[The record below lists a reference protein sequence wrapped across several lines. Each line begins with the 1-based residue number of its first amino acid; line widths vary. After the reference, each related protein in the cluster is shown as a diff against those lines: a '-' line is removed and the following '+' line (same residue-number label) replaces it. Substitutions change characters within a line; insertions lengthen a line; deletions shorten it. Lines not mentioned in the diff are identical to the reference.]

1 MNTELKIQS
10 ITYDLQYFFTE
21 KGIVKISLDES
32 ENILEY
38 NSENLKIGLNILKE
52 NLQVKFDMGLIT
64 ENDYIYSA
72 RKFLYESMNVGNIKN
87 QISVINEWENKY
99 GKNLLFINES
109 SDRTDLRKIF
119 ENSWQGLNKLYTER
133 LIESLIL
140 EKSLLQWGWD
150 NIKSTISKA
159 FTCAKGSGYID
170 CFMEGLRTIATSFLG
185 VAVLTGVSFIP
196 AVGQIPNVVIFGA
209 LLIYD
214 LYKMMSGKKW
224 SVSDIIVDIVSLL
237 APSIAKGIGAYTKG
251 LTNFYGL
258 GTLAG
263 KGTFGTIIQT
273 ISKGIGNLA
282 TIIGKTVGYFS
293 SKLGIKWL
301 GDMAKYAYNGLTKI
315 TSDISAGQK
324 AANKETK
331 KSEKAKSATELL
343 KDVPESWKKYP
354 CVALSKN
361 VKQKKTSDGTIV
373 YEGGGFVWF
382 DNGKKID
389 PKTEE
394 VSSYSCTPEGKI
406 KSGEPEENS
415 MGLFGALLGKS
426 GINKSITYSKCD
438 DFPFEVGCI
447 NDKIKR
453 VQSCLRVDTDGK
465 FSPSLKEK
473 MIEKGY
479 GEILTLSV
487 YDKIMKDCG
496 AAPEGS
502 ATSSA
507 GFAKDV

>member
-10 ITYDLQYFFTE
+10 ITYDLQYFFTN

-38 NSENLKIGLNILKE
+38 NLQNLKLGLNILKE
-52 NLQVKFDMGLIT
+52 NLQIKFDMGMIS

-87 QISVINEWENKY
+87 QISIINEWENKY

-109 SDRTDLRKIF
+109 SDKTDLRKIF
-119 ENSWQGLNKLYTER
+119 ENSWGGLNSLYTEK
-133 LIESLIL
+133 LIDSLIL
-140 EKSLLQWGWD
+140 ERTWLQWGWD

-170 CFMEGLRTIATSFLG
+170 CFMEGLRTIATSLVG
-185 VAVLTGVSFIP
+185 VTVLTGVSFIP
-196 AVGQIPNVVIFGA
+196 VIGTIPNVIIFGA

-214 LYKMMSGKKW
+214 IYKMMTGKKW

-237 APSIAKGIGAYTKG
+237 APALAKGLGVYTKG

-258 GTLAG
+258 GKLAG
-263 KGTFGTIIQT
+263 KGTFGKVIQT
-273 ISKGIGNLA
+273 ISKGIGKLA
-282 TIIGKTVGYFS
+282 TYIGESVAYFS

-301 GDMAKYAYNGLTKI
+301 GDMAKYAYNGLSKI
-315 TSDISAGQK
+315 TSDISAGQN

-331 KSEKAKSATELL
+331 KSKSATELL

-382 DNGKKID
+382 DNGKKIN

-394 VSSYSCTPEGKI
+394 ISTFSCTPDGKV
-406 KSGEPEENS
+406 KSDELDTKS
-415 MGLFGALLGKS
+415 IGLFGALLGTDGTK
-426 GINKSITYSKCD
+426 KQITYVKCN

-453 VQSCLRVDTDGK
+453 VQSCLRMDTDGK
-465 FSPSLKEK
+465 FTPSLKEK

-479 GEILTLSV
+479 GEILTLST

-502 ATSSA
+502 ATSTS